1 MENLLKRGTSL
12 FRTVLPPLIVAALA
26 ITVFQLRVRHE
37 MVDFNVYRQAATR
50 LTHAQPL
57 YQAADGHY
65 QFKYL
70 PAFAILAVPFSMVD
84 EETAKL
90 IWFALSIGA
99 LVLVVR
105 LAVRF
110 VPERRRGAGLLAA
123 LTFVFMAK
131 FYMHELI
138 LGQSNLL
145 FAVLVIAAIGALQ
158 VDANATAGALLGAAV
173 SIKPYGLVFAPW
185 LAVQARTDNRRAIVA
200 FATVCF
206 VALIAPAA
214 VYGLKGNVQLL
225 ADWWRTVTDSTAA
238 NLTSADN
245 VSFAAMWAKWIGQG
259 SAARL
264 LAGITSA
271 AGLALVIDAWWRR
284 QNSGDPLYLE
294 VAALLVLI
302 PLLSPQGWDY
312 VLLLATPAVA
322 LIFDRLPELSRAW
335 KAAAWASIGVMGLT
349 MFDLVGRTAYG
360 RLMSWS
366 IITMAAV
373 GVLVCLSKLR
383 RLKLA

>member
-1 MENLLKRGTSL
+1 VENLLKRGTSL
-12 FRTVLPPLIVAALA
+12 LLPLIVAAMA
-26 ITVFQLRVRHE
+26 ITAFQVRVRHE
-37 MVDFNVYRQAATR
+37 MVDFGVYRQAATR
-50 LTHAQPL
+50 LTQAQPL
-57 YQAADGHY
+57 YQATDGHY

-70 PAFAILAVPFSMVD
+70 PAFAILAVPFTWVD

-90 IWFALSIGA
+90 MWFALSIGA
-99 LVLVVR
+99 LVLLLR

-110 VPERRRGAGLLAA
+110 VPERRRGVGLLAT
-123 LTFVFMAK
+123 LTFIFMVK
-131 FYMHELI
+131 FYAHELI

-145 FAVLVIAAIGALQ
+145 FAVLVVAAIGALQ
-158 VDANATAGALLGAAV
+158 VDADATAGALIGAAV
-173 SIKPYGLVFAPW
+173 CIKPYGLLFAPW

-214 VYGLKGNVQLL
+214 VYGFKGNFQVL
-225 ADWWRTVTDSTAA
+225 ADWWRTVSESTAP
-238 NLTSADN
+238 NLTGADN

-264 LAGITSA
+264 LAGLSSA
-271 AGLALVIDAWWRR
+271 AALAAVIDAWWRR
-284 QNSGDPLYLE
+284 QDSGDPLYLE
-294 VAALLVLI
+294 AAALLLLI

-322 LIFDRLPELSRAW
+322 LIFDRLPELPRGW
-335 KAAAWASIGVMGLT
+335 KAAAWAAIGVMGLT
-349 MFDLVGRTAYG
+349 MFDLLGRTMYG

-366 IITMAAV
+366 VITLAAI
-373 GVLVCLSKLR
+373 GVLICLSKLR